1 MSVLM
6 LHRSLQIVR
15 NVNSLSPI
23 QGHHDELEGIVA
35 LLKGQIEDLQRQLQE
50 AETLNVRL
58 QAR

>member
-1 MSVLM
+1 MGSDASI
-6 LHRSLQIVR
+6 SLTS
-15 NVNSLSPI
+15 NGTKCLSPI